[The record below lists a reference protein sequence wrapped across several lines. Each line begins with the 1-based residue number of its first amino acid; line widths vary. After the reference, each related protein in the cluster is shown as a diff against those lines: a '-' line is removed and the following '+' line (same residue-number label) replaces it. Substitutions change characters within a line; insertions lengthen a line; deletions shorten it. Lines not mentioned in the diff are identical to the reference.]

1 MRLAF
6 NFFSP
11 DNSLTHLFGSFSL
24 MATTLGFRIAR
35 LPHLWRSILDRRLA
49 PLGLTQTRWVTLYHL
64 WRMGDGQ
71 PQCEL
76 ARAIGV
82 EAPSLVRT
90 LSQLESQ
97 GLIERHACENDRRT
111 KRIYL
116 TDAAMPLLEKIDD
129 VATDARQ
136 EMLAGLSEDEIDQLN
151 RWLARIEEN
160 GLAIQA
166 KEQDTPPSP

>member
-1 MRLAF
+1 
-6 NFFSP
+6 
-11 DNSLTHLFGSFSL
+11 
-24 MATTLGFRIAR
+24 MASSIGFRIVR

-64 WRMGDGQ
+64 WRLGEGH
-71 PQCEL
+71 PQCDL

-90 LSQLESQ
+90 LGQLEEQ
-97 GLIERHACENDRRT
+97 GLIERRACDNDRRS

-116 TDAAMPLLEKIDD
+116 TQAAMPLLEKIDS
-129 VATDARQ
+129 VAQQARK
-136 EMLAGLSEDEIDQLN
+136 EMFAGLTKENLDQLDE
-151 RWLARIEEN
+151 WLGLIESN

-166 KEQDTPPSP
+166 RDQDGPVS

>member
-1 MRLAF
+1 
-6 NFFSP
+6 
-11 DNSLTHLFGSFSL
+11 
-24 MATTLGFRIAR
+24 MASTIGFRIAR

-64 WRMGDGQ
+64 WRLGEGH
-71 PQCEL
+71 PQCDL

-90 LSQLESQ
+90 LGQLEEQ
-97 GLIERHACENDRRT
+97 GLVERRACDNDRRS

-116 TDAAMPLLEKIDD
+116 TPAAMPLLEQIDN
-129 VATDARQ
+129 VAQQARK
-136 EMLAGLSEDEIDQLN
+136 EMFAGLSEENLAQLN
-151 RWLARIEEN
+151 DWLAMIESN

-166 KEQDTPPSP
+166 RDQDSPAS

>member
-1 MRLAF
+1 
-6 NFFSP
+6 
-11 DNSLTHLFGSFSL
+11 
-24 MATTLGFRIAR
+24 MASTIGFRIAR

-64 WRMGDGQ
+64 WRMGEGH
-71 PQCEL
+71 PQCDL

-90 LSQLESQ
+90 LGQLEEQ
-97 GLIERHACENDRRT
+97 GLVERRACDNDRRS

-116 TDAAMPLLEKIDD
+116 TPAAMPLLEKIDT
-129 VATDARQ
+129 VAQQARK
-136 EMLAGLSEDEIDQLN
+136 EMFAGLSEENLEQLN
-151 RWLARIEEN
+151 EWLAVIEAN

-166 KEQDTPPSP
+166 RDQDGPAS

>member
-1 MRLAF
+1 
-6 NFFSP
+6 
-11 DNSLTHLFGSFSL
+11 
-24 MATTLGFRIAR
+24 MASTIGFRIAR

-64 WRMGDGQ
+64 WRLGEGH
-71 PQCEL
+71 PQCDL

-90 LSQLESQ
+90 LGQLEEQ
-97 GLIERHACENDRRT
+97 GLVERRACDNDRRS

-116 TDAAMPLLEKIDD
+116 TPAAIPLLEKIDS
-129 VATDARQ
+129 VAQQARK
-136 EMLAGLSEDEIDQLN
+136 EMFAGLSEENLEQLN
-151 RWLARIEEN
+151 EWLAVIEAN

-166 KEQDTPPSP
+166 RDQDDPVS

>member
-1 MRLAF
+1 
-6 NFFSP
+6 
-11 DNSLTHLFGSFSL
+11 
-24 MATTLGFRIAR
+24 MASTIGFRIAR

-64 WRMGDGQ
+64 WKLGEGN
-71 PQCEL
+71 PQCDL

-90 LSQLESQ
+90 LGQLEEQ
-97 GLIERHACENDRRT
+97 GLVERRACDNDRRS

-116 TDAAMPLLEKIDD
+116 TPAAMPLLEQIDS
-129 VATDARQ
+129 VVLAARQ
-136 EMLAGLSEDEIDQLN
+136 EMLAGFSEDDLEQLEK
-151 RWLARIEEN
+151 WLALIESN

-166 KEQDTPPSP
+166 RDQDGPSA

>member
-1 MRLAF
+1 
-6 NFFSP
+6 
-11 DNSLTHLFGSFSL
+11 
-24 MATTLGFRIAR
+24 MASTTIGFRIAR

-64 WRMGDGQ
+64 WKLGEGN
-71 PQCEL
+71 PQCDL

-90 LSQLESQ
+90 LGQLEEQ
-97 GLIERHACENDRRT
+97 GLVERRACDNDRRS

-116 TDAAMPLLEKIDD
+116 TPAAMPLLEKIDD
-129 VATDARQ
+129 VVLAARQ
-136 EMLAGLSEDEIDQLN
+136 EMLAGLSDSDLTQLEQ
-151 RWLARIEEN
+151 WLALIESN

-166 KEQDTPPSP
+166 TDLEGPKN